1 MDAVMTRL
9 SRLEDAQKATVDSCL
24 EEFTHS
30 VKSPMFMKDHAQDRL
45 LNLKMVAE
53 EANHPKNGFFQAVF
67 RVLRENTGAT
77 DGQFKKYLK
86 GLLGDK
92 DHKKVLE
99 SIAKVDKAMRIS
111 SPPATRGFSYY
122 RGAGRVNRSLVQC
135 YYCYQFDHY
144 QNSCPLCLPR
154 SAGSSPL
161 PKRQIFRST

>member
-1 MDAVMTRL
+1 M
-9 SRLEDAQKATVDSCL
+9 
-24 EEFTHS
+24 
-30 VKSPMFMKDHAQDRL
+30 
-45 LNLKMVAE
+45 
-53 EANHPKNGFFQAVF
+53 
-67 RVLRENTGAT
+67 

-86 GLLGDK
+86 GLLGNK

-111 SPPATRGFSYY
+111 SPPATRGFTYY

-135 YYCYQFDHY
+135 YYCYQFGHY